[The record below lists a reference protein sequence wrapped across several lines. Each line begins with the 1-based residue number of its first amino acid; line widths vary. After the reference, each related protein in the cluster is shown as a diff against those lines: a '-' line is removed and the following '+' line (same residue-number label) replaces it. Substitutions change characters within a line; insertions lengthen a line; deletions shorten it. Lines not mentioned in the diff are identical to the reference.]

1 MIKDPYLRKI
11 VEQSGRREITTAML
25 VQAEKEKA
33 DFYYTWELAT
43 PEKYREALAEQ
54 MAAQQSMSSFAYG
67 LGSQA
72 AGGAC
77 GGAVFGY
84 YSRCPYCGR

>member
-11 VEQSGRREITTAML
+11 VEQSGKREITTAMV

-33 DFYYTWELAT
+33 DFYYTWEPGT

-54 MAAQQSMSSFAYG
+54 MAAQQNMGPFFQG
-67 LGSQA
+67 IA
-72 AGGAC
+72 AQGFSGPAGAI
-77 GGAVFGY
+77 FGY